1 LGEIIGNAHSGN
13 IGQHLIWSQV
23 FSVKQRSLTLSLTA
37 RPKGNGLSVTVP
49 LSASS
54 KTVADI
60 VVLMGT
66 PNLLH
71 TQAKQPS
78 ASQNLTL
85 FMLTLILI
93 ESTTEKWESSI
104 SNRALAE

>member
-13 IGQHLIWSQV
+13 IGQHFFWSQV
-23 FSVKQRSLTLSLTA
+23 FSGKQRSLTLSLTA
-37 RPKGNGLSVTVP
+37 RPKGNGLIVTVP

-78 ASQNLTL
+78 TSQNLTL

-93 ESTTEKWESSI
+93 QSTTEKWESSI
-104 SNRALAE
+104 NKKNIS

>member
-1 LGEIIGNAHSGN
+1 LDEIIGNAHSGN
-13 IGQHLIWSQV
+13 SGQHLIWSQV

-37 RPKGNGLSVTVP
+37 RPKGNGLIVTVP

-93 ESTTEKWESSI
+93 ESTTEKWASSI